1 MTSLTATRR
10 FFNCRGQAYARITP
24 DGTLIKSEK
33 EKDRLRIL
41 DKRGYALDVSLLN
54 EAIEAGATELEIK
67 ETTLTGSQRIYR
79 ASLTDLKKYSKV
91 VTLAGVTRYAFSLA
105 IFNLISG
112 TPEPWQIIEHARWL
126 SSQSEK
132 TTAREEQHT
141 QQQASLFCDQELQSL
156 AQVGRWG

>member
-1 MTSLTATRR
+1 MTTIQR
-10 FFNCRGQAYARITP
+10 FCNSKGQTYARITP
-24 DGTLIKSEK
+24 DGTLIKNEK
-33 EKDRLRIL
+33 VKDRLRIL

-79 ASLTDLKKYSKV
+79 ASLTDLRKYSKV

-105 IFNLISG
+105 ICNLISG

-126 SSQSEK
+126 SSQSE
-132 TTAREEQHT
+132 TPSAREEQPT
-141 QQQASLFCDQELQSL
+141 QQQAILFDTQELQDL
-156 AQVGRWG
+156 AMSGRWN

>member
-1 MTSLTATRR
+1 MTTIQRFCNSKGQSYAHITA
-10 FFNCRGQAYARITP
+10 
-24 DGTLIKSEK
+24 GTLIKNEK

-41 DKRGYALDVSLLN
+41 NRQGYAVDVSLLN
-54 EAIEAGATELEIK
+54 EALEAGATRLEIR

-112 TPEPWQIIEHARWL
+112 TPESWQIAEHARWL
-126 SSQSEK
+126 SSQSEAP
-132 TTAREEQHT
+132 TARAEQP
-141 QQQASLFCDQELQSL
+141 QQQASLFDNQELQSL

>member
-10 FFNCRGQAYARITP
+10 FFNCRGQAYAHITP
-24 DGTLIKSEK
+24 DGTLIKNEK
-33 EKDRLRIL
+33 VKDRLRIL

-79 ASLTDLKKYSKV
+79 TQLTDLKKYSKV
-91 VTLAGVTRYAFSLA
+91 VTIAGVTRYAFSLA

-112 TPEPWQIIEHARWL
+112 TPEPWQIAEHGKWL
-126 SSQSEK
+126 ASQKE
-132 TTAREEQHT
+132 TPTAREEHPT
-141 QQQASLFCDQELQSL
+141 QQANLFCDQELQDL